1 MITVDALRTAAKEAG
16 LALVET
22 LVQGSKRQPLYV
34 TSKSFTRKM
43 NRLCRR
49 ERHHVLHRTMQC
61 AAAVLLALLLTGI
74 GWLTFD
80 AEARAAAV
88 TWFRSISQNSI
99 VYRFLNPAP
108 QTTLPDYVPT
118 WLPEGFE
125 EQEYHKDD
133 QRFSGFYTR
142 DEDVIVI
149 DISLYHSGSALSVY
163 GSQDSAEELDLHGCA
178 ARYIPADETSSF
190 NSLVWLDEDAGVLF
204 SIGSTLD
211 KDDILHIAD
220 WIKLSEFAKIIY
232 FSRLVSKF
240 TPFLR
245 LHIQEER
252 GVKL

>member
-1 MITVDALRTAAKEAG
+1 MIPDEAFQSAAEEAALVLADAMEAG
-16 LALVET
+16 
-22 LVQGSKRQPLYV
+22 SRQWPLYV
-34 TSKSFTRKM
+34 PSKSFTRKM
-43 NRLCRR
+43 NRLRRR
-49 ERHHVLHRTMQC
+49 ERHPVLHRTMRR

-149 DISLYHSGSALSVY
+149 DISLYLSGSALSIY

-211 KDDILHIAD
+211 KDDMLHIANG
-220 WIKLSEFAKIIY
+220 IKLSELPK
-232 FSRLVSKF
+232 
-240 TPFLR
+240 
-245 LHIQEER
+245 
-252 GVKL
+252 